1 MASEVRKL
9 AENSKR
15 AAVEIL
21 ELSGNSLKETE
32 MAHEK
37 LNNIKPN
44 IEKTSDL
51 IQEITAASMEQNN
64 GVDQVNNAIQELNNV
79 TQQTASMAEEI
90 ASSSEE
96 LSGQARGLKE
106 AISYFKLK

>member
-1 MASEVRKL
+1 
-9 AENSKR
+9 
-15 AAVEIL
+15 
-21 ELSGNSLKETE
+21 

-37 LNNIKPN
+37 LNTIKPN

-106 AISYFKLK
+106 AISYFKLM